1 MDLIYFRGCMGRE
14 RVPEIVKATRQI
26 LDYAGVLYRILEDE
40 KCCGSV
46 LLRTGFLE
54 DAKERIRENLTILS
68 SSKLLVSCAGCYRT
82 FKIDYPRLFNVK
94 VDVIHSSQLFYQLL
108 RAGEIQIRGDLKVT
122 YHDPCHLARHC
133 GEYDAPRRVL
143 EAIGTLVEMEDHHGN
158 AQCCGAGG
166 GVKAAYPHLAEKI
179 AQNRIEQALDTGAEI
194 LCTTCPFCKY
204 NLKSHG
210 MKVMD
215 ISEIIL
221 AYGGCQN
228 PRKSTEKP

>member
-14 RVPEIVKATRQI
+14 RVPEITKATEQI
-26 LDYAGVLYRILEDE
+26 LDHVEIPYRILEDE

-54 DAKERIRENLTILS
+54 DAKERIRENLTLLS
-68 SSKLLVSCAGCYRT
+68 GSRLLVSCAGCYRT

-94 VDVIHSSQLFYQLL
+94 VDVIHSSQLFHQLL
-108 RAGEIQIRGDLKVT
+108 KEGRIQIKGNLKVT

-133 GEYDAPRRVL
+133 GEYDAPRKVL
-143 EAIGTLVEMEDHHGN
+143 EATGTLVEMEEHHVN

-179 AQNRIEQALDTGAEI
+179 AQKRIEQALDTGAEI

-215 ISEIIL
+215 ISEIIVSL
-221 AYGGCQN
+221 MGV
-228 PRKSTEKP
+228 PKSAKIN

>member
-1 MDLIYFRGCMGRE
+1 LDLIYFRGCMGRE
-14 RVPEIVKATRQI
+14 RVPEIVRATRQV
-26 LDYAGVLYRILEDE
+26 LDYAGVSYRILEDE

-54 DAKERIRENLTILS
+54 DAEEMMRENLTIFS
-68 SSKLLVSCAGCYRT
+68 GSRLLVSCAGCYRT

-94 VDVIHSSQLFYQLL
+94 VDVIHTSQLFNLL
-108 RAGEIQIRGDLKVT
+108 LKAGEIQIRGNLKVT

-133 GEYDAPRRVL
+133 GEYDAPREVL
-143 EAIGTLVEMEDHHGN
+143 EAIGSLVEMEDHHVN

-166 GVKAAYPHLAEKI
+166 GVKSAYPQIAERI

-204 NLKSHG
+204 NLRSHG

-221 AYGGCQN
+221 SLMGVPESAKIN
-228 PRKSTEKP
+228 

>member
-26 LDYAGVLYRILEDE
+26 LDYAGVSYRILEDE

-54 DAKERIRENLTILS
+54 DAKERIRENLTMLS
-68 SSKLLVSCAGCYRT
+68 SSRLLVSCAGCYRT

-143 EAIGTLVEMEDHHGN
+143 EAIGTLVEMEDHHVN

-166 GVKAAYPHLAEKI
+166 GVKAAYPHIAEKI

-221 AYGGCQN
+221 TYGGCQN